1 MFLNRILNF
10 FTSLR
15 LTVVCLCLALVLVFI
30 GTLAQVDEGLY
41 DAQNRYFRSL
51 LIYWTPKG
59 ANWRIPV
66 FPGGY
71 LIGGVLLINLL
82 AAHAKR
88 FQFTKKKIGIFI
100 IHAGIILLLLGQFS
114 TDLLSKESAMRL
126 AEGESKNYSENGRE
140 SELVFI
146 DARDPEFDEVIAIP
160 QGMLNTGHELRH
172 PKLPFTVRVKKFF
185 PNSQLSEAG
194 EGERPAGDH
203 GAGANIVVHPLP
215 RVTDMD
221 TRDMPSAIVEL
232 IAPGGSLG
240 SWLVSTYLEKPQ
252 TIAVGDKSYQMAQRF
267 TRYYKPFSLEL
278 LKFSHDL
285 YKGTDTPKNFSSR
298 VRLRRPD
305 ASEDREVLIYMN
317 NPLRVSGETYYQA
330 GFDPNNSKLVNKV
343 TILQVVRNPSW
354 LTPYLSC
361 ALVALGLIVQFMS
374 HLIGF
379 ARKRRTA

>member
-1 MFLNRILNF
+1 MILDRILNF

-15 LTVVCLCLALVLVFI
+15 LTVVCLCVALVLVLV
-30 GTLAQVDEGLY
+30 GTLAQVEEGLY
-41 DAQNRYFRSL
+41 AAQNRYFRSL
-51 LIYWTPKG
+51 FIYWTPKG
-59 ANWRIPV
+59 ADWGIPV

-71 LIGGVLLINLL
+71 LVGGVLLINLL

-88 FQFTKKKIGIFI
+88 FQFTRKKIGIFI
-100 IHAGIILLLLGQFS
+100 IHGGIILLLLGQFA
-114 TDLLSKESAMRL
+114 TDLLSTESAMRL
-126 AEGESKNYSENGRE
+126 EEGESKNYSENGRE

-146 DARDPEFDEVIAIP
+146 DASDPQVDEVIAIP
-160 QGMLNTGHELRH
+160 QGMLNGGRELRP
-172 PKLPFTVRVKKFF
+172 PKLPFTVRVKEFL
-185 PNSQLSEAG
+185 PNSNLSQAG

-203 GAGANIVVHPLP
+203 GAGARIVAHPLAQ
-215 RVTDMD
+215 VTDMD
-221 TRDMPSAIVEL
+221 SRDMPSAIVEL
-232 IAPGGSLG
+232 VSTTGSLG
-240 SWLVSTYLEKPQ
+240 TWLVSVWLDKPQ
-252 TIAVGDKSYQMAQRF
+252 TITVGSKSYQMAQRF

-330 GFDPNNSKLVNKV
+330 GFAPDNDKRVNKV

-354 LTPYLSC
+354 LTPYFAC
-361 ALVALGLIVQFMS
+361 VLVGVGLTVQFTS
-374 HLIGF
+374 HLIAF
-379 ARKRRTA
+379 ARKRRTT

>member
-1 MFLNRILNF
+1 MFLNRILNV

-15 LTVVCLCLALVLVFI
+15 LTVVCLCVALALVLI

-41 DAQNRYFRSL
+41 NAQNRYFRSL
-51 LIYWTPKG
+51 FIYWTPKG
-59 ANWRIPV
+59 ADWSIPV

-71 LIGGVLLINLL
+71 LVGGILLINLF

-100 IHAGIILLLLGQFS
+100 IHAGIVLLLLGQFA
-114 TDLLSKESAMRL
+114 TDLLSTESAMRL

-146 DARDPEFDEVIAIP
+146 DASDPQVDEVIAIP
-160 QGMLNTGHELRH
+160 QAMLNGGRELRP
-172 PKLPFTVRVKKFF
+172 PKLPFTVRVKEFL
-185 PNSQLSEAG
+185 PNSSLSQAG
-194 EGERPAGDH
+194 EGERSAGDH
-203 GAGANIVVHPLP
+203 GAGAGIVAHPLP

-221 TRDMPSAIVEL
+221 SRDMPSAIVEL
-232 IAPGGSLG
+232 ISSNGSLG
-240 SWLVSTYLEKPQ
+240 TWLMSVWLDKPQ
-252 TIAVGDKSYQMAQRF
+252 TITVGDKSYKMAQRF

-285 YKGTDTPKNFSSR
+285 YKGTEKPKNFSSR

-305 ASEDREVLIYMN
+305 ANEDREVLIYMN
-317 NPLRVSGETYYQA
+317 NPLRFNGETYYQA
-330 GFDPNNSKLVNKV
+330 GFDPNNDKLMNKV

-354 LTPYLSC
+354 LTPYFSC
-361 ALVALGLIVQFMS
+361 GLVALGLIVQFMS